1 MSVAGIFVGFS
12 AEMSCLTRLCLDLL
26 SVDYGRTLPPLD
38 WLSLEAFLDREE
50 LRPGFVATI
59 SLLGALSRFMMI
71 LFILQ
76 HKIGVNIF
84 FCRLFQ

>member
-59 SLLGALSRFMMI
+59 SLLGAHSR
-71 LFILQ
+71 L
-76 HKIGVNIF
+76 
-84 FCRLFQ
+84 